1 MSTTSPTTASG
12 NLTPLLMPGVFVF
25 LWSTGFIGAK
35 LGLPYAEPMTF
46 LALRFGIVVVLMLPV
61 ALLLRVPWPKSWRE
75 TAHIA
80 FAGFL
85 LHGVYLGGVFASIHH
100 GVEAGVSALIV
111 GVQPIL
117 VAIAAGPVLGD
128 RVTGRQWL
136 GLLLGLF
143 GVVVVVWNKLGLGI
157 GTPFGMALSVF
168 ALIGMSAGTVYQ
180 KRFCGNMDLR
190 SGSVIQFAAATLAVG
205 GLAFF
210 LETREIVWHGDFLI
224 ALGWLVFVLSFGA
237 ITLLYILIK
246 RGEAARV
253 SSLFFLVP
261 PSTAVIAWFLFDET
275 LELTALAGMGL
286 AMIGVALV
294 NLKPRT

>member
-1 MSTTSPTTASG
+1 
-12 NLTPLLMPGVFVF
+12 MPIVMPAIFVF

-46 LALRFGIVVVLMLPV
+46 LALRFGIVVALMLPV
-61 ALLLRVPWPKSWRE
+61 ALLLRAPWPKSWKE
-75 TAHIA
+75 AAHIA

-117 VAIAAGPVLGD
+117 VAIAAGPFLGD
-128 RVTGRQWL
+128 RVTRRQWT
-136 GLLLGLF
+136 GLLLGLL
-143 GVVVVVWNKLGLGI
+143 GVVVVVWNKLTLGI

-168 ALIGMSAGTVYQ
+168 ALVGMSAGTIYQ
-180 KRFCGNMDLR
+180 KRYCGNMDLR
-190 SGSVIQFAAATLAVG
+190 SGSVIQFAASTLAVSA
-205 GLAFF
+205 LALF
-210 LETREIVWHGDFLI
+210 LETGEIIWHGDFVF
-224 ALGWLVFVLSFGA
+224 ALGWLIFVLSFGA

-275 LELTALAGMGL
+275 LEIAALAGMAL

-294 NLKPRT
+294 NLRPKST